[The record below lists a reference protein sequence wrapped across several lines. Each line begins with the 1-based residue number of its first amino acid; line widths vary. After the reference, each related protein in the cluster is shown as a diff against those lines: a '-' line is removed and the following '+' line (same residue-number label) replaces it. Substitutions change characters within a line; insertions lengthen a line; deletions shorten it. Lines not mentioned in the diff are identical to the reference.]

1 METTDLPGE
10 YNPAHGGSAVARR
23 SLFTLVLLITA
34 NGLAAAQTPAQ
45 AGRGGVAPP
54 PEPSPT
60 APLYRHTGEQYRVYN
75 FPGTGESI
83 PYRLFVPNSWTP
95 DKKMPMLV
103 TLRAGNTVDGPY
115 RAGNDLVKQAAQRG
129 YIVVTPMGYR
139 PLSQPY
145 YGSRYPIARVPPS
158 VPAAGW
164 TPQEDERAEQD
175 VLYVIDLVTREYNVD
190 TARVYL
196 HGQNPSGSGALHL
209 AAKYPERFAAV
220 VASSAPIVLDAYPF
234 DRLKG
239 AVALLVIHGDQDT
252 NNPIEASQK
261 MATAAKAAGVDT
273 VYATVPGGTHLEA
286 YLTYASQIFDFLG
299 QHHK

>member
-1 METTDLPGE
+1 MAVTGALV
-10 YNPAHGGSAVARR
+10 SAQA
-23 SLFTLVLLITA
+23 
-34 NGLAAAQTPAQ
+34 PAQ
-45 AGRGGVAPP
+45 AGRGGAAPP

-60 APLYRHTGEQYRVYN
+60 APLYRHTGEQYRIYN

-83 PYRLFVPNSWTP
+83 PYRLFVPTTWTP
-95 DKKMPMLV
+95 DKKLPMLV

-139 PLSQPY
+139 GLSQPY
-145 YGSRYPIARVPPS
+145 YGSKYPVARVPAPS

-175 VLYVIDLVTREYNVD
+175 VLYVMDLVTKEYNVD
-190 TARVYL
+190 TARVYI

-209 AAKYPERFAAV
+209 VAKYPERFAAAV
-220 VASSAPIVLDAYPF
+220 ISSGPIVLDNYPF
-234 DRLKG
+234 ERLKG
-239 AVALLVIHGDQDT
+239 KVALMVIHGDQDT
-252 NNPIEASQK
+252 SNPIEASQK
-261 MATAAKAAGVDT
+261 MAAAAKAAGVDT

-286 YLTYASQIFDFLG
+286 YLTYAPQIFDFLG
-299 QHHK
+299 QHKK

>member
-1 METTDLPGE
+1 MTAQSPMMIALFVIASAALP
-10 YNPAHGGSAVARR
+10 
-23 SLFTLVLLITA
+23 
-34 NGLAAAQTPAQ
+34 AAQAPQ
-45 AGRGGVAPP
+45 GGRGAAPPP
-54 PEPSPT
+54 PEPNPA
-60 APLYRHTGEQYRVYN
+60 APLYRHTGEQYRIYN

-83 PYRLFVPNSWTP
+83 PYRLFVPTSWTP
-95 DKKMPMLV
+95 EQKLPMLV

-139 PLSQPY
+139 GLSQPY
-145 YGSRYPIARVPPS
+145 YGSRYPIARVPTPS

-175 VLYVIDLVTREYNVD
+175 VLHVMNLVTKEYNVD
-190 TARVYL
+190 TSRVYL

-220 VASSAPIVLDAYPF
+220 VVSSGPIVFDSYPF
-234 DRLKG
+234 DKLKG
-239 AVALLVIHGDQDT
+239 NVALMVIHGDQDT
-252 NNPIEASQK
+252 SNPIEASQR
-261 MATAAKAAGVDT
+261 MAAAAKAAGVET

-299 QHHK
+299 QHRK

>member
-1 METTDLPGE
+1 MRKILALIVVASAALP
-10 YNPAHGGSAVARR
+10 
-23 SLFTLVLLITA
+23 
-34 NGLAAAQTPAQ
+34 AAQVPQ
-45 AGRGGVAPP
+45 GGRGAAPPP
-54 PEPSPT
+54 PEPNPA
-60 APLYRHTGEQYRVYN
+60 APLYRHTGEQYRIYN

-83 PYRLFVPNSWTP
+83 PYRLFVPTSWKP
-95 DKKMPMLV
+95 EQKLPMLV

-139 PLSQPY
+139 GLSQPY
-145 YGSRYPIARVPPS
+145 YGSRYPIARVPTPS

-175 VLYVIDLVTREYNVD
+175 VLHVMNLVTKEYNVD
-190 TARVYL
+190 TSRVYL

-209 AAKYPERFAAV
+209 AAKYPDRFAAV
-220 VASSAPIVLDAYPF
+220 VVSSGPIVFDNYPF

-239 AVALLVIHGDQDT
+239 NDVALMVIHGDQDT
-252 NNPIEASQK
+252 SNPIDASQR
-261 MATAAKAAGVDT
+261 MAAAAKAAGVET

-299 QHHK
+299 QHRK

>member
-1 METTDLPGE
+1 MQRSPVMIALLVTAG
-10 YNPAHGGSAVARR
+10 AV
-23 SLFTLVLLITA
+23 LT
-34 NGLAAAQTPAQ
+34 AAQAPQ
-45 AGRGGVAPP
+45 GGRGAAPPP
-54 PEPSPT
+54 PEPNPA
-60 APLYRHTGEQYRVYN
+60 APLYRHTGEQYRIYN

-83 PYRLFVPNSWTP
+83 PYRLFVPTTWTP
-95 DKKMPMLV
+95 EKKLPMLV

-139 PLSQPY
+139 GLSQPY
-145 YGSRYPIARVPPS
+145 YGSRYPIARATPS

-175 VLYVIDLVTREYNVD
+175 VLHVINLVTKEYNVD

-220 VASSAPIVLDAYPF
+220 VVSSGPIVFDTYPF
-234 DRLKG
+234 DKLKG
-239 AVALLVIHGDQDT
+239 NVALMVIHGDQDT
-252 NNPIEASQK
+252 SNPIEASQK
-261 MATAAKAAGVDT
+261 MAAAAKAAGVTT

-286 YLTYASQIFDFLG
+286 YLTYASQIFDFLDK
-299 QHHK
+299 HRK

>member
-1 METTDLPGE
+1 MTITLLV
-10 YNPAHGGSAVARR
+10 AASAV
-23 SLFTLVLLITA
+23 V
-34 NGLAAAQTPAQ
+34 AAAQAPQ
-45 AGRGGVAPP
+45 GGRGAAPPP

-60 APLYRHTGEQYRVYN
+60 APLYRHTGEQYRIYN

-83 PYRLFVPNSWTP
+83 PYRLFVPTSWTP
-95 DKKMPMLV
+95 DKKLPMLV

-139 PLSQPY
+139 GLSQPY
-145 YGSRYPIARVPPS
+145 YGSRYPIARATPS

-175 VLYVIDLVTREYNVD
+175 VLHVMNLVTKEYNVD

-220 VASSAPIVLDAYPF
+220 VVSSGPIVFDSYPF
-234 DRLKG
+234 GTLKT
-239 AVALLVIHGDQDT
+239 ANVALMVIHGDQDT
-252 NNPIEASQK
+252 SNPIEASQK
-261 MATAAKAAGVDT
+261 MAAAAKAAGVTT

-299 QHHK
+299 QHRR

>member
-1 METTDLPGE
+1 MTAQSPVMIALFVI
-10 YNPAHGGSAVARR
+10 ASAA
-23 SLFTLVLLITA
+23 LT
-34 NGLAAAQTPAQ
+34 AAQAPQ
-45 AGRGGVAPP
+45 GGRGAAPPP
-54 PEPSPT
+54 PEPNPA
-60 APLYRHTGEQYRVYN
+60 APLYRHTGEQYRIYN

-83 PYRLFVPNSWTP
+83 PYRLFVPTSWKP
-95 DKKMPMLV
+95 EQKLPMLV

-139 PLSQPY
+139 GLSQPY
-145 YGSRYPIARVPPS
+145 YGSRYPIARVPTPS

-175 VLYVIDLVTREYNVD
+175 VLHVMNLVTKEYNVD
-190 TARVYL
+190 TSRVYL

-220 VASSAPIVLDAYPF
+220 VVSSGPIVFDNYPF
-234 DRLKG
+234 DKLKG
-239 AVALLVIHGDQDT
+239 NVALMVIHGDQDT
-252 NNPIEASQK
+252 SNPIDASQR
-261 MATAAKAAGVDT
+261 MAAAAKAAGVET

-299 QHHK
+299 QHRK

>member
-1 METTDLPGE
+1 MMALLVMASAMET
-10 YNPAHGGSAVARR
+10 
-23 SLFTLVLLITA
+23 
-34 NGLAAAQTPAQ
+34 AAQAPQ
-45 AGRGGVAPP
+45 GGRGAAPPP
-54 PEPSPT
+54 PEPNPA
-60 APLYRHTGEQYRVYN
+60 APLYRHTGEQYRIYN

-83 PYRLFVPNSWTP
+83 PYRLFVPTSWTP
-95 DKKMPMLV
+95 DRKLPMLV

-139 PLSQPY
+139 GLSQPY
-145 YGSRYPIARVPPS
+145 YGSRYPIARVPAPS

-175 VLYVIDLVTREYNVD
+175 VLHVMNLVTKEYNVD
-190 TARVYL
+190 TSRVYL

-220 VASSAPIVLDAYPF
+220 VVSSGPIVFDNYPF

-239 AVALLVIHGDQDT
+239 NVALMVIHGDQDT
-252 NNPIEASQK
+252 SNPIDASQR
-261 MATAAKAAGVDT
+261 MAAAAKAAGVET

-299 QHHK
+299 QHRRK